1 MTEKYLIN
9 IKTIQATIFKQVID
23 ALKDILMDVNLEI
36 DETGIK
42 IIAMDNTH
50 VVLIHL
56 KLDADRF
63 EEYYCEK
70 KMYIGVN
77 MLKLHMLIKTIGT
90 NDLLNIYIEKDDPNN
105 LGIKI
110 SNNEKNV
117 ETNYKLSTIDIDVL
131 NVTIPPVN
139 FHTTITMPSSYVQK
153 ILRDMHNI
161 SEYIEIRNIEHS
173 LILKCKGDFCSQ
185 ETTLGSENS
194 QNIKILKQTENENEV
209 IEDIIQGV
217 FSLKYLLIFTKCTNL
232 CPTVEIYLKN
242 SYPIILRY
250 SIASLG
256 EIKLCLAQQ
265 DIDI

>member
-1 MTEKYLIN
+1 MSQNNDKYLIN

-36 DETGIK
+36 DKTGLK

-50 VVLIHL
+50 IVLIHL
-56 KLDADRF
+56 KLEADKF
-63 EEYYCEK
+63 EEYHCEEK
-70 KMYIGVN
+70 RYIGVN

-90 NDLLNIYIEKDDPNN
+90 NDLLNLYIEKDDPNK

-110 SNNEKNV
+110 TNNEKNV

-131 NVTIPPVN
+131 NVTIPPVD
-139 FHTTITMPSSYVQK
+139 FASIITMPSSYLQK
-153 ILRDMHNI
+153 IVRDMHNI
-161 SEYIEIRNIEHS
+161 SEYIEIRNIEKS

-185 ETTLGSENS
+185 ETILGSEKS
-194 QNIKILKQTENENEV
+194 QNITISKSSEDEENQE
-209 IEDIIQGV
+209 IIQGI

-232 CPTVEIYLKN
+232 CTTVEIYLKN

-265 DIDI
+265 DI